1 MSENQLIE
9 KPGDQEHCSLSSLT
23 NCRFLEELYIAI
35 NPLNVTIPDVIGN
48 FSISLTTI
56 IAFQNQIKGQIPIG
70 IGSLKNLNFLDL
82 SYSNL
87 SGNILSTL
95 GELEGLQRLHLRD
108 NNIGGNIP
116 QELFQLRKLGDLLLS
131 NKKISGSIPDCIGN
145 LSVLQKLNLSHNGL
159 TSSIPF
165 VKF

>member
-9 KPGDQEHCSLSSLT
+9 KPGDQEHSSLSSLT
-23 NCRFLEELYIAI
+23 DCRFLEELYIAI

-82 SYSNL
+82 SYNNL

-131 NKKISGSIPDCIGN
+131 NKKISGSVPDCIGN